1 MKKIFILILL
11 ISTLLSNINSRSLE
25 EKMNNCIK
33 YLLEENSSNKELF
46 NEFNN
51 IEKKYK
57 SNEKQRINKKFN
69 LYRKLN
75 SLRLPGNITQEY
87 IENESFLSEII
98 SEKGIIEINN
108 LSPITDNE
116 SSIFNNIY
124 LWKGDITLLKIDA
137 IVNAANNQLLGCWIP
152 LHNCIDNI
160 IFSYAGI
167 QLRNEMDEIMKKQK
181 KLEQPGNAKLSK
193 AYHLPSKF
201 IIHTVGPKVIGVLT
215 EEHKK
220 LLKNSY
226 LNVLKL
232 AKKNNIKSL
241 AFCCIST
248 GIYNFPN
255 DEAAE
260 IAINTVIDFLEEN
273 KHLNLKII
281 FNVYKDIDEIIY
293 KKKLNEKIYSMK
305 SKFNKSEDL

>member
-11 ISTLLSNINSRSLE
+11 ISTLLSDINSRSLE

-193 AYHLPSKF
+193 AYNLPSKF
-201 IIHTVGPKVIGVLT
+201 IIHTVGPQVIGVLT

-232 AKKNNIKSL
+232 AKKNNIESL

-260 IAINTVIDFLEEN
+260 IAINTVIDFFEEN
-273 KHLNLKII
+273 KNLNLKII

>member
-11 ISTLLSNINSRSLE
+11 ISTLLSDINSRSLE

-201 IIHTVGPKVIGVLT
+201 IIHTVGPQVIGVLT

>member
-181 KLEQPGNAKLSK
+181 KLEQPGNAKISK
-193 AYHLPSKF
+193 AYNLPSKF
-201 IIHTVGPKVIGVLT
+201 IIHTVGPQVIGVLT

>member
-1 MKKIFILILL
+1 
-11 ISTLLSNINSRSLE
+11 
-25 EKMNNCIK
+25 
-33 YLLEENSSNKELF
+33 
-46 NEFNN
+46 
-51 IEKKYK
+51 
-57 SNEKQRINKKFN
+57 
-69 LYRKLN
+69 
-75 SLRLPGNITQEY
+75 
-87 IENESFLSEII
+87 
-98 SEKGIIEINN
+98 
-108 LSPITDNE
+108 
-116 SSIFNNIY
+116 
-124 LWKGDITLLKIDA
+124 
-137 IVNAANNQLLGCWIP
+137 
-152 LHNCIDNI
+152 
-160 IFSYAGI
+160 
-167 QLRNEMDEIMKKQK
+167 MDEIMKKQK

-201 IIHTVGPKVIGVLT
+201 IIHTVGPQVIGVLT

-232 AKKNNIKSL
+232 AKKNNIESL

>member
-201 IIHTVGPKVIGVLT
+201 IIHTVGPQVIGVLT

>member
-11 ISTLLSNINSRSLE
+11 ISTLLSDINSRSLE

-98 SEKGIIEINN
+98 LEKGIIEINN

-193 AYHLPSKF
+193 AYNLPSKF
-201 IIHTVGPKVIGVLT
+201 IIHTVGPQVIGVLT

-232 AKKNNIKSL
+232 AKKNNIESL

-293 KKKLNEKIYSMK
+293 KKKLNEKIYRMK

>member
-11 ISTLLSNINSRSLE
+11 ISTLLSDINSRSLE

-193 AYHLPSKF
+193 AYNLPSKF
-201 IIHTVGPKVIGVLT
+201 IIHTVGPQVIGVLT

-232 AKKNNIKSL
+232 AKKNNIESL

>member
-57 SNEKQRINKKFN
+57 LNEKQRINKKFN

-75 SLRLPGNITQEY
+75 SLRHPGNITQEY

-124 LWKGDITLLKIDA
+124 LWKGDITFLKIDA

-201 IIHTVGPKVIGVLT
+201 IIHTVGPQVIGVLT

-281 FNVYKDIDEIIY
+281 FNVYKDIDENIY
-293 KKKLNEKIYSMK
+293 KKNLNELIYSMK

>member
-152 LHNCIDNI
+152 LHNCLDNI

-201 IIHTVGPKVIGVLT
+201 IIHTVGPQVIGVLT

-232 AKKNNIKSL
+232 AKRNNIESL

>member
-11 ISTLLSNINSRSLE
+11 ISTLLSDINSRSLE

-87 IENESFLSEII
+87 IENESFLSELI

-181 KLEQPGNAKLSK
+181 KLE
-193 AYHLPSKF
+193 
-201 IIHTVGPKVIGVLT
+201 
-215 EEHKK
+215 
-220 LLKNSY
+220 
-226 LNVLKL
+226 
-232 AKKNNIKSL
+232 
-241 AFCCIST
+241 
-248 GIYNFPN
+248 
-255 DEAAE
+255 
-260 IAINTVIDFLEEN
+260 
-273 KHLNLKII
+273 
-281 FNVYKDIDEIIY
+281 
-293 KKKLNEKIYSMK
+293 
-305 SKFNKSEDL
+305 